1 MCQPWARQY
10 TGFYKEMQ
18 KKEKY
23 HWYFKTKVMLLTYQ
37 LLLLSHYIMSSSFL
51 EPMDCSLP
59 ETSVCGISLYSQE
72 YRIGLS
78 FPSPQ
83 DLPNPGIELTC
94 VSWLAG
100 LFFVAESLGNPYISV
115 CSLKI
120 NVCKHK
126 LLSPTWLFATPWTA
140 AHQAPLSMRFSR
152 QGYWS
157 GLPFPKNNVRL

>member
-1 MCQPWARQY
+1 MKLNKKTKDDQNIHIQNVPTLGQAIHWVLQRNA
-10 TGFYKEMQ
+10 KK

-23 HWYFKTKVMLLTYQ
+23 HLYFKTKVMLLTYQ
-37 LLLLSHYIMSSSFL
+37 LLLSHYIMSSSFL

-120 NVCKHK
+120 NVCKH
-126 LLSPTWLFATPWTA
+126 
-140 AHQAPLSMRFSR
+140 
-152 QGYWS
+152 
-157 GLPFPKNNVRL
+157 